1 MKPNIAIILDGGL
14 VQNIIT
20 DQPANIVVIDHDTEG
35 AEKSE
40 LEQVK
45 GIDNEVYVSHWPEP
59 ELDPAFVAQFADT
72 EEKPGVTQKPRTEH
86 KEQTPQTEETGRTPV
101 AYAVFA
107 NNGNIRIW
115 SKDSEPVRKLAE
127 REGLPL
133 VPLYAPQKPQTPQ
146 TEETEQA
153 QQAEDVPQTED
164 VEPALIRETSNDP
177 DYIMPPE
184 MTGCWIKVG
193 EVSVHLVHKNDH
205 LTINTYPLGD
215 EMADPINTMEVS
227 TK

>member
-35 AEKSE
+35 VDDQD
-40 LEQVK
+40 LTHVK
-45 GIDNEVYVSHWPEP
+45 DVDSKVYLSRWDNP
-59 ELDPAFVAQFADT
+59 ELNPEFVAQFADT
-72 EEKPGVTQKPRTEH
+72 GDEPGAKQTPRTERT
-86 KEQTPQTEETGRTPV
+86 EQAQQDPV
-101 AYAVFA
+101 AYALFA
-107 NNGNIRIW
+107 SNGNIRIW
-115 SKDSEPVRKLAE
+115 STDSEPVRKLAE
-127 REGLPL
+127 AEGLTL

>member
-1 MKPNIAIILDGGL
+1 MKPNIAIIMEGGL

-35 AEKSE
+35 AEE
-40 LEQVK
+40 NDLTQVE
-45 GIDNEVYVSHWPEP
+45 GVDNEVYLSRWDNP
-59 ELDPAFVAQFADT
+59 ELNPEFVAQFADT
-72 EEKPGVTQKPRTEH
+72 EEKPGVTQKP
-86 KEQTPQTEETGRTPV
+86 QTEETEQTQQDPV
-101 AYAVFA
+101 AYALFA
-107 NNGNIRIW
+107 DNGNIRIW
-115 SKDSEPVRKLAE
+115 STDSEPVRKLAE
-127 REGLPL
+127 AEGLTL
-133 VPLYAPQKPQTPQ
+133 VPLYAPQKPQT
-146 TEETEQA
+146 
-153 QQAEDVPQTED
+153 PQTED

-193 EVSVHLVHKNDH
+193 EVSVHLVHKNGH

>member
-1 MKPNIAIILDGGL
+1 MKPNIAIIMEGGL

-35 AEKSE
+35 AEE
-40 LEQVK
+40 NDLTQVEGVDDK
-45 GIDNEVYVSHWPEP
+45 VYLSHWGKPQ
-59 ELDPAFVAQFADT
+59 LDPAFVAQFADT
-72 EEKPGVTQKPRTEH
+72 EEKPGVTQTPRTEET
-86 KEQTPQTEETGRTPV
+86 EQAQQEPV
-101 AYAVFA
+101 AYALFA
-107 NNGNIRIW
+107 DNGNIRIW
-115 SKDSEPVRKLAE
+115 STDSEPVRKLAE
-127 REGLPL
+127 AEGLTL

-146 TEETEQA
+146 TEDVEQT
-153 QQAEDVPQTED
+153 QQAEDMTQTED
-164 VEPALIRETSNDP
+164 VEPALIRETPNDP
-177 DYIMPPE
+177 DYTMPPE

>member
-1 MKPNIAIILDGGL
+1 MKPNIAIIMDGGL

-35 AEKSE
+35 AEESE

-72 EEKPGVTQKPRTEH
+72 EEKPGVTQKP
-86 KEQTPQTEETGRTPV
+86 QTEETEQAQQDPV
-101 AYAVFA
+101 AYALFA
-107 NNGNIRIW
+107 DNGNIRIW
-115 SKDSEPVRKLAE
+115 STDSEPVRKLAE
-127 REGLPL
+127 AEGLTL

-146 TEETEQA
+146 TEETKQA

-193 EVSVHLVHKNDH
+193 EVSVHLVHKNGH

>member
-1 MKPNIAIILDGGL
+1 MKPNIAIIMEGGL

-35 AEKSE
+35 VDDQD
-40 LEQVK
+40 LTHVK
-45 GIDNEVYVSHWPEP
+45 DVDSKVYLSRWDNP
-59 ELDPAFVAQFADT
+59 ELNPEFVAQFADT
-72 EEKPGVTQKPRTEH
+72 EEETGPNQTEH

-127 REGLPL
+127 TEGLPL
-133 VPLYAPQKPQTPQ
+133 VPLYAPQTPQ
-146 TEETEQA
+146 TEKT
-153 QQAEDVPQTED
+153 
-164 VEPALIRETSNDP
+164 EPALIRETSNDP

-184 MTGCWIKVG
+184 MTGCWITVG
-193 EVSVHLVHKNDH
+193 NVSVHLVHKNDH
-205 LTINTYPLGD
+205 LTVYAYPLGD
-215 EMADPINTMEVS
+215 EMADPINAMEVS